1 MRKTPAYGLDSVDNA
16 LRLLL
21 MLRRDGMLRVT
32 QVADEL
38 GVAHS
43 TAHRLLASL
52 RHRGFV
58 VQDSSRAYRPGP
70 ACAELGSAAYVLG
83 LAPLVREHLVA
94 LGTETGETAHLV
106 VRTGT
111 QVRFID
117 GVEGTQVLRVGSRT
131 GMVLPAHRTSGGK
144 ALLAALSDAAVAAL
158 YAEDPALDCVLREL
172 PTTRRRGYG
181 LNVEES
187 ERGVVAL
194 GACVRDAGGR
204 PVAAIT
210 LAAPAARFR
219 RQEMQAALP
228 ALRAAAERADA
239 DLATISADALVE
251 R

>member
-1 MRKTPAYGLDSVDNA
+1 MRKEGLDSVDNA

-21 MLRRDGMLRVT
+21 RLRQDGVLRVT

-38 GVAHS
+38 GVAPS

-58 VQDSSRAYRPGP
+58 VQDAGRAYRPGP

-83 LAPLVREHLVA
+83 LAPLVRDQLERLNAEV
-94 LGTETGETAHLV
+94 GETVHLM
-106 VRTGT
+106 VRTGR

-117 GVEGTQVLRVGSRT
+117 GVEGTQVLRVGART

-144 ALLAALSDAAVAAL
+144 ALLAELPGEAVAAL
-158 YAEDPALDCVLREL
+158 YHDGEPSVDALRREL
-172 PTTRRRGYG
+172 ATTRRRGYG

-194 GACVRDAGGR
+194 GVAVHDAAGR
-204 PVAAIT
+204 AVAAVT
-210 LAAPAARFR
+210 VAAPTARFR
-219 RQEMQAALP
+219 RQDLVGVLP
-228 ALRAAAERADA
+228 ALRATADA
-239 DLATISADALVE
+239 IDDELATISAG
-251 R
+251 

>member
-1 MRKTPAYGLDSVDNA
+1 MRKDGLDSVDNA

-21 MLRRDGMLRVT
+21 LLRRDGLLRVT

-58 VQDSSRAYRPGP
+58 VQDGSRAYRPGP

-83 LAPLVREHLVA
+83 LTPLVRERLERLNAEV
-94 LGTETGETAHLV
+94 GETVHLV
-106 VRTGT
+106 VRTGRD
-111 QVRFID
+111 VRFID
-117 GVEGTQVLRVGSRT
+117 GVEGSQVLRVGSRT

-144 ALLAALSDAAVAAL
+144 ALLAELPADQLAAL
-158 YAEDPALDCVLREL
+158 YGEELDAFRREL
-172 PTTRRRGYG
+172 ATTRRRGYG
-181 LNVEES
+181 VNVEES

-194 GACVRDAGGR
+194 GVAVHDADGR
-204 PVAAIT
+204 AVAAIT
-210 LAAPAARFR
+210 VAAPSARFR
-219 RQEMQAALP
+219 RQEMAAVLP
-228 ALRAAAERADA
+228 ALRAAAARIDDDLGTMSPGAVAARA
-239 DLATISADALVE
+239 

>member
-1 MRKTPAYGLDSVDNA
+1 MRKDGLDSVDNA

-21 MLRRDGMLRVT
+21 LLRRDGVLRVT
-32 QVADEL
+32 QVAEEL

-58 VQDSSRAYRPGP
+58 VQDAGRAYRPGP

-83 LAPLVREHLVA
+83 LAPLVREHLERLNA
-94 LGTETGETAHLV
+94 DIHETVHLV
-106 VRTGT
+106 VRTGRE
-111 QVRFID
+111 VRFID

-144 ALLAALSDAAVAAL
+144 ALLAELPPAGVLLL
-158 YAEDPALDCVLREL
+158 YEGDPALETLPREL
-172 PTTRRRGYG
+172 ATTRRRGYG

-194 GACVRDAGGR
+194 GVAVHDAEGR
-204 PVAAIT
+204 AVAAVT
-210 LAAPAARFR
+210 VAAPTARFR
-219 RQEMQAALP
+219 RQDLVGVLP
-228 ALRAAAERADA
+228 ALRAAAEAIDGE
-239 DLATISADALVE
+239 LATISA

>member
-1 MRKTPAYGLDSVDNA
+1 
-16 LRLLL
+16 
-21 MLRRDGMLRVT
+21 VT

-58 VQDSSRAYRPGP
+58 VQDAGRAYRPGP

-83 LAPLVREHLVA
+83 LAPLVRDHLER
-94 LGTETGETAHLV
+94 LGAGIGETVHLV
-106 VRTGT
+106 VRTGR

-117 GVEGTQVLRVGSRT
+117 GVEGTQLLRVGSRT

-144 ALLAALSDAAVAAL
+144 ALLAEVPGAAVAMLYDDGDPPLAAL
-158 YAEDPALDCVLREL
+158 QREL
-172 PTTRRRGYG
+172 ATTRRRGYG

-194 GACVRDAGGR
+194 GVAVHDADGR
-204 PVAAIT
+204 AVAAVT
-210 LAAPAARFR
+210 VAAPTARFR
-219 RQEMQAALP
+219 RQDLVGVLP
-228 ALRAAAERADA
+228 ALRATADA
-239 DLATISADALVE
+239 IDGELATISL
-251 R
+251 RP

>member
-1 MRKTPAYGLDSVDNA
+1 MRKDGLESVDNA

-21 MLRRDGMLRVT
+21 LLRRDGVLRVT

-58 VQDSSRAYRPGP
+58 VQDAGRAYRPGP

-83 LAPLVREHLVA
+83 LAPLVRDHLER
-94 LGTETGETAHLV
+94 LGAGIGETVHLV
-106 VRTGT
+106 VRTGRH
-111 QVRFID
+111 VRFID
-117 GVEGTQVLRVGSRT
+117 GVEGTQLLRVGSRT

-144 ALLAALSDAAVAAL
+144 ALLAEVPAAAVAMLYDDGDPPLAAL
-158 YAEDPALDCVLREL
+158 QREL
-172 PTTRRRGYG
+172 ATTRRRGYG

-194 GACVRDAGGR
+194 GVAVHDADGR
-204 PVAAIT
+204 AVAAVT
-210 LAAPAARFR
+210 VAAPTARFR
-219 RQEMQAALP
+219 RQDLVGVLP
-228 ALRAAAERADA
+228 SLRATADA
-239 DLATISADALVE
+239 IDGELATISL
-251 R
+251 RP

>member
-1 MRKTPAYGLDSVDNA
+1 MRKDGLDSVDNA

-21 MLRRDGMLRVT
+21 LLRRDGVLRVT
-32 QVADEL
+32 RVAEEL

-58 VQDSSRAYRPGP
+58 VQDAGRAYRPGP

-83 LAPLVREHLVA
+83 LAPLVRDHLERLNA
-94 LGTETGETAHLV
+94 DIGETVHLV
-106 VRTGT
+106 VRTGRD
-111 QVRFID
+111 VRFID

-144 ALLAALSDAAVAAL
+144 ALLAELPGATLAVLYDDGDPPLEALQ
-158 YAEDPALDCVLREL
+158 REL
-172 PTTRRRGYG
+172 ATTRRRGYG

-194 GACVRDAGGR
+194 GVAVHDAEGR
-204 PVAAIT
+204 AVAAVT
-210 LAAPAARFR
+210 VAAPTARFR
-219 RQEMQAALP
+219 RQDLLGVLP
-228 ALRAAAERADA
+228 ALRATAG
-239 DLATISADALVE
+239 TIDEELTAISPG
-251 R
+251 

>member
-1 MRKTPAYGLDSVDNA
+1 MRKDGLDSVDNA

-21 MLRRDGMLRVT
+21 LLRRDGLLRVT

-58 VQDSSRAYRPGP
+58 VQDGSRAYRPGP

-83 LAPLVREHLVA
+83 LTPLVRERLERLNAEV
-94 LGTETGETAHLV
+94 GETVHLV
-106 VRTGT
+106 VRTGRD
-111 QVRFID
+111 VRFID
-117 GVEGTQVLRVGSRT
+117 GVEGSQVLRVGSRT

-144 ALLAALSDAAVAAL
+144 ALLAELPADQLAAL
-158 YAEDPALDCVLREL
+158 YGEELDAFRREL
-172 PTTRRRGYG
+172 ATTRRRGYG
-181 LNVEES
+181 VNVEES

-194 GACVRDAGGR
+194 GVAVHDADGR
-204 PVAAIT
+204 AVAAIT
-210 LAAPAARFR
+210 VAAPSARFR
-219 RQEMQAALP
+219 RQEMAAVLP
-228 ALRAAAERADA
+228 ALRAAAARIDD
-239 DLATISADALVE
+239 DLGTMSPGAVAAPA

>member
-21 MLRRDGMLRVT
+21 MLRRDGVLRVT
-32 QVADEL
+32 RVADEL

-58 VQDSSRAYRPGP
+58 VQDSARAYRPGP
-70 ACAELGSAAYVLG
+70 ASAELGSAAYVLG
-83 LAPLVREHLVA
+83 LAPLVREHLEQLKADV
-94 LGTETGETAHLV
+94 GETVHLV
-106 VRTGT
+106 VRSGT
-111 QVRFID
+111 LVRFID

-131 GMVLPAHRTSGGK
+131 GMVLPAHHTSGGK
-144 ALLAALSDAAVAAL
+144 ALLAALPDAELADLYSD
-158 YAEDPALDCVLREL
+158 DPARAAVLREAA
-172 PTTRRRGYG
+172 TTRRRGYG

-194 GACVRDAGGR
+194 GVCVHDAGRR

-210 LAAPAARFR
+210 LAAPTARFR
-219 RQEMQAALP
+219 RKEMVAVLP
-228 ALRAAAERADA
+228 ALRAAADRIDA
-239 DLATISADALVE
+239 DLATISSG
-251 R
+251 

>member
-1 MRKTPAYGLDSVDNA
+1 MRKDGLESVDNA

-21 MLRRDGMLRVT
+21 LLRRDGVLRVT

-58 VQDSSRAYRPGP
+58 VQDAGRAYRPGP

-83 LAPLVREHLVA
+83 LAPLVRDHLER
-94 LGTETGETAHLV
+94 LGAGIGESVHLV
-106 VRTGT
+106 VRTGR

-117 GVEGTQVLRVGSRT
+117 GVEGTQLLRVGSRT

-144 ALLAALSDAAVAAL
+144 ALLAEVPGAAVAMLYDDGDPPLAAL
-158 YAEDPALDCVLREL
+158 QREL
-172 PTTRRRGYG
+172 ATTRRRGYG

-194 GACVRDAGGR
+194 GVAVHDADGR
-204 PVAAIT
+204 AVAAVT
-210 LAAPAARFR
+210 VAAPTARFR
-219 RQEMQAALP
+219 RQDLVGVLP
-228 ALRAAAERADA
+228 ALRATADA
-239 DLATISADALVE
+239 IDGELATISL
-251 R
+251 RP

>member
-1 MRKTPAYGLDSVDNA
+1 MRKDGLESVDNA

-21 MLRRDGMLRVT
+21 LLRRDGVLRVT

-58 VQDSSRAYRPGP
+58 VQDTGRAYRPGP
-70 ACAELGSAAYVLG
+70 ACAELGSAPYVLG
-83 LAPLVREHLVA
+83 LAPLVRDHLER
-94 LGTETGETAHLV
+94 LGAGIGETVHLV
-106 VRTGT
+106 VRTGR

-117 GVEGTQVLRVGSRT
+117 GVEGTQLLRVGSRT

-144 ALLAALSDAAVAAL
+144 ALLAEVPAAAVAMLYDDGDPPLAAL
-158 YAEDPALDCVLREL
+158 QREL
-172 PTTRRRGYG
+172 ATTRRRGYG

-194 GACVRDAGGR
+194 GVAVHDADGR
-204 PVAAIT
+204 AVAAVT
-210 LAAPAARFR
+210 VAAPTARFR
-219 RQEMQAALP
+219 RQDLVGVLP
-228 ALRAAAERADA
+228 ALRATADA
-239 DLATISADALVE
+239 IDGELATISL
-251 R
+251 RP